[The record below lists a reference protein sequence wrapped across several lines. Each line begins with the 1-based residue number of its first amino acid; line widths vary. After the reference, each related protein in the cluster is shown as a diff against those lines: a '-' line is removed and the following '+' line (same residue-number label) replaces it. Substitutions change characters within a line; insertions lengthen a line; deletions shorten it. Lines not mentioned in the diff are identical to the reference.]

1 MKSPVLR
8 WAAFLFALFH
18 IYCNVFASISELWL
32 SALHFGGFCALCALA
47 ANEAI
52 ARRTARYWLNGAL
65 AVAAVAAAAYLI
77 LFENALYARET
88 EFILSDYLFAALAV
102 ALALEFTRRTT
113 GWFMPVL
120 ILLSLS
126 YILFLGRYISG
137 VFAFP
142 GLSLETVL
150 YRSFF
155 TSEGMFGLTA
165 NISATFVFM
174 FIIFGSFLL
183 KSGAGDFIVRL
194 ARCLAGRFVGGAGL
208 VAVVGSGL
216 MGSVSGS
223 AVANTVSIG
232 VISIPMMKRSGFSGR
247 FAAGVEAAASTGGAL
262 MPPVMGAGAFVL
274 ASYTQIPYLTII
286 AASALPAML
295 YFLTVSYFVRIE
307 ARRLGLQPTV
317 VPPTRSTADDALV
330 SRAPPQGGSDSS
342 SGDEANDRGE
352 QIEKASTV
360 LKEGWHFVIP
370 LGVLVGALVSGR
382 TPTTSAA
389 FAILS
394 VIAASYLSPTPMGWR
409 HIFDA
414 VVDGVKNMTSTALLL
429 VAVGIVI
436 NVVTTTGVG
445 NAFSLMIVEWAQGS
459 LLITLLL
466 VALASLVLGMGLPVT
481 ASYIVLATLSAPL
494 IFDLISHSALLNAIS
509 AGELPSSVSAAL
521 GLFGGDPATATLS
534 DTARALQ
541 EMPLAMKQL
550 IRQEMLSPEMLTGML
565 LSAHLVIFWLS
576 QDSNVTP
583 PVCLASFAAAGI
595 AGTRPIATGFTSWK
609 VAKGLYLVPVLFA
622 YSPLISGGW
631 PERIEVFL
639 WACLGLYA
647 LAGVLQWHL
656 ESRLNLFSGGL
667 LLLSGGLLLWTP
679 LPIAYHIAGAALLG
693 GVILSQRL
701 GQRFTRRT

>member
-1 MKSPVLR
+1 MKSRYLK
-8 WAAFLFALFH
+8 WAAFAFALFH

-32 SALHFGGFCALCALA
+32 SAIHFGGFCAICALM
-47 ANEAI
+47 ANEADDLDHKSIRFWANISLALI
-52 ARRTARYWLNGAL
+52 AIATSS
-65 AVAAVAAAAYLI
+65 YLV

-88 EFILSDYLFAALAV
+88 EFIFSDYIFALLAV
-102 ALALEFTRRTT
+102 GLAIEFTRRTT

-120 ILLSLS
+120 ILISLS
-126 YILFLGRYISG
+126 YILFLGRYVSG

-165 NISATFVFM
+165 QISSTFVFM

-183 KSGAGDFIVRL
+183 RSGAGDFIVRL
-194 ARCLAGRFVGGAGL
+194 AQCLAGRLTGGAGI

-223 AVANTVSIG
+223 AVANTVSTG
-232 VISIPMMKRSGFSGR
+232 VITIPMMKKSGFQGR
-247 FAAGVEAAASTGGAL
+247 FSAGVVAAASTGGAL

-274 ASYTQIPYLTII
+274 ASYTQISYLTII
-286 AASALPAML
+286 AASALPAVL

-307 ARRLGLQPTV
+307 AKRLRLTPTGNED
-317 VPPTRSTADDALV
+317 SEKV
-330 SRAPPQGGSDSS
+330 SD
-342 SGDEANDRGE
+342 
-352 QIEKASTV
+352 V
-360 LKEGWHFVIP
+360 LKEGWHFIIP
-370 LGVLVGALVSGR
+370 MIVLVGFLVSGR

-394 VIAASYLSPTPMGWR
+394 VIAASWISPKPMKGWDV
-409 HIFDA
+409 FDA
-414 VVDGVKNMTSTALLL
+414 VVDGVKTMVSTALLL
-429 VAVGIVI
+429 VAVGIII

-459 LLITLLL
+459 LLVTLVL

-494 IFDLISHSALLNAIS
+494 IFDLISQSQLLEALQ
-509 AGELPSSVSAAL
+509 AGDLPSNVAATI
-521 GLFGGDPATATLS
+521 GLFGGDPVI
-534 DTARALQ
+534 ALQ
-541 EMPLAMKQL
+541 EMPLEMKQL
-550 IRQEMLSPEMLTGML
+550 IRQEMIEPELLTGML
-565 LSAHLVIFWLS
+565 LSAHLIIFWLS

-595 AGTRPIATGFTSWK
+595 AGTRPIATGLTSWK

-622 YSPLISGGW
+622 YSPLISGTW
-631 PERIEVFL
+631 PERIEVFI
-639 WACLGLYA
+639 WSCLGLYA
-647 LAGVLQWHL
+647 MAGLLQWHL
-656 ESRLNLFSGGL
+656 ETKINILIAAGL
-667 LLLSGGLLLWTP
+667 AAS
-679 LPIAYHIAGAALLG
+679 AALLMWTPFPIYLHVTG
-693 GVILSQRL
+693 AIILLSIIFFQNRKDAAASVA
-701 GQRFTRRT
+701 RD

>member
-1 MKSPVLR
+1 MKSVYLR
-8 WAAFLFALFH
+8 WAAFAFALFH

-32 SALHFGGFCALCALA
+32 SAIHFGGFCAICALM
-47 ANEAI
+47 ANESDDVENKSI
-52 ARRTARYWLNGAL
+52 KFWVNVGLAL
-65 AVAAVAAAAYLI
+65 VAVATSSYLI

-88 EFILSDYLFAALAV
+88 EFIMSDYIFAFLAV
-102 ALALEFTRRTT
+102 GLAIEFTRRTT

-120 ILLSLS
+120 ILISLS

-165 NISATFVFM
+165 QISSTFVFM

-183 KSGAGDFIVRL
+183 RSGAGDFIVRL
-194 ARCLAGRFVGGAGL
+194 AQCLAGRFTGGAGL

-223 AVANTVSIG
+223 AVANTVSTG
-232 VISIPMMKRSGFSGR
+232 VITIPMMKKSGFQGQFS
-247 FAAGVEAAASTGGAL
+247 AGVVAAASTGGAL

-274 ASYTQIPYLTII
+274 ASYTQISYLTII
-286 AASALPAML
+286 AASALPAIL

-307 ARRLGLQPTV
+307 AKRLRLTPTGNEE
-317 VPPTRSTADDALV
+317 SENI
-330 SRAPPQGGSDSS
+330 SD
-342 SGDEANDRGE
+342 
-352 QIEKASTV
+352 V
-360 LKEGWHFVIP
+360 LKEGWHFIIP
-370 LGVLVGALVSGR
+370 MIVLVGFLVSGR

-394 VIAASYLSPTPMGWR
+394 VIGASWISPKPMKLWDV
-409 HIFDA
+409 FDA
-414 VVDGVKNMTSTALLL
+414 VVDGVKTMVSTALLL
-429 VAVGIVI
+429 VAVGIII

-459 LLITLLL
+459 LLVTLVL

-494 IFDLISHSALLNAIS
+494 IFDLISQSQLLEALQ
-509 AGELPSSVSAAL
+509 AGDLPSNVAATI
-521 GLFGGDPATATLS
+521 GLFGGDPVI
-534 DTARALQ
+534 ALQ
-541 EMPLAMKQL
+541 EMPLEMKQL
-550 IRQEMLSPEMLTGML
+550 IRQEMIEPELLTGML
-565 LSAHLVIFWLS
+565 LSAHLIIFWLS

-595 AGTRPIATGFTSWK
+595 AGTRPIATGLTSWK

-622 YSPLISGGW
+622 YSPLISGTW
-631 PERIEVFL
+631 PERIEVFI
-639 WACLGLYA
+639 WSCLGLYA
-647 LAGVLQWHL
+647 MAGLLQWHL
-656 ESRLNLFSGGL
+656 ETKINIMIAGGL
-667 LLLSGGLLLWTP
+667 ATSAALLMWTP
-679 LPIAYHIAGAALLG
+679 FPIYFHIAGATILLL
-693 GVILSQRL
+693 IIFFQNRNEAAA
-701 GQRFTRRT
+701 TNEIK

>member
-1 MKSPVLR
+1 MKSVYLR
-8 WAAFLFALFH
+8 WAAFAFALFH

-32 SALHFGGFCALCALA
+32 SAIHFGGFCAICALM
-47 ANEAI
+47 ANESDDVENKSI
-52 ARRTARYWLNGAL
+52 KFWVNVGLAL
-65 AVAAVAAAAYLI
+65 VAVATSSYLI

-88 EFILSDYLFAALAV
+88 EFIMSDYIFALLAV
-102 ALALEFTRRTT
+102 GLAIEFTRRTT

-120 ILLSLS
+120 ILISLS

-165 NISATFVFM
+165 QISSTFVFM

-183 KSGAGDFIVRL
+183 RSGAGDFIVRL
-194 ARCLAGRFVGGAGL
+194 AQCLAGRFTGGAGL

-223 AVANTVSIG
+223 AVANTVSTG
-232 VISIPMMKRSGFSGR
+232 VITIPMMKKSGFQGQFS
-247 FAAGVEAAASTGGAL
+247 AGVVAAASTGGAL

-274 ASYTQIPYLTII
+274 ASYTQISYLTII
-286 AASALPAML
+286 AASALPAIL

-307 ARRLGLQPTV
+307 AKRLRLTPTGNEE
-317 VPPTRSTADDALV
+317 SENI
-330 SRAPPQGGSDSS
+330 SD
-342 SGDEANDRGE
+342 
-352 QIEKASTV
+352 V
-360 LKEGWHFVIP
+360 LKEGWHFIIP
-370 LGVLVGALVSGR
+370 MIVLVGFLVSGR

-394 VIAASYLSPTPMGWR
+394 VIGASWISPKPMKLWDV
-409 HIFDA
+409 FDA
-414 VVDGVKNMTSTALLL
+414 VVDGVKTMVSTALLL
-429 VAVGIVI
+429 VAVGIII

-459 LLITLLL
+459 LLVTLVL

-494 IFDLISHSALLNAIS
+494 IFDLISQSQLLEALQ
-509 AGELPSSVSAAL
+509 AGDLPSNVAATI
-521 GLFGGDPATATLS
+521 GLFGGDPVI
-534 DTARALQ
+534 ALQ
-541 EMPLAMKQL
+541 EMPLEMKQL
-550 IRQEMLSPEMLTGML
+550 IRQEMIEPELLTGML
-565 LSAHLVIFWLS
+565 LSAHLIIFWLS

-595 AGTRPIATGFTSWK
+595 AGTRPIATGLTSWK

-622 YSPLISGGW
+622 YSPLISGTW
-631 PERIEVFL
+631 PERIEVFI
-639 WACLGLYA
+639 WSCLGLYA
-647 LAGVLQWHL
+647 MAGLLQWHL
-656 ESRLNLFSGGL
+656 ETKINVMIAGGL
-667 LLLSGGLLLWTP
+667 ATSAALLMWTP
-679 LPIAYHIAGAALLG
+679 FPIYFHIAGATILLL
-693 GVILSQRL
+693 IIFFQNRNEAAA
-701 GQRFTRRT
+701 TDEIK

>member
-1 MKSPVLR
+1 MKSVYLR
-8 WAAFLFALFH
+8 WAAFAFALFH

-32 SALHFGGFCALCALA
+32 SAIHFGGFCAICALM
-47 ANEAI
+47 ANESDDVENKSI
-52 ARRTARYWLNGAL
+52 QFWVNLGLAL
-65 AVAAVAAAAYLI
+65 VAVATSSYLI

-88 EFILSDYLFAALAV
+88 EFIMSDYIFALLAV
-102 ALALEFTRRTT
+102 GLAIEFTRRTT

-120 ILLSLS
+120 ILISLS

-165 NISATFVFM
+165 QISSTFVFM

-183 KSGAGDFIVRL
+183 RSGAGDFIVRL
-194 ARCLAGRFVGGAGL
+194 AQCLAGRFTGGAGL

-223 AVANTVSIG
+223 AVANTVSTG
-232 VISIPMMKRSGFSGR
+232 VITIPMMKKSGFQGQFS
-247 FAAGVEAAASTGGAL
+247 AGVVAAASTGGAL

-274 ASYTQIPYLTII
+274 ASYTQISYLTII
-286 AASALPAML
+286 AASALPAIL

-307 ARRLGLQPTV
+307 AKRLRLTPTGNEE
-317 VPPTRSTADDALV
+317 SE
-330 SRAPPQGGSDSS
+330 SISD
-342 SGDEANDRGE
+342 
-352 QIEKASTV
+352 V
-360 LKEGWHFVIP
+360 LKEGWHFIIP
-370 LGVLVGALVSGR
+370 MIVLVGFLVSGR

-394 VIAASYLSPTPMGWR
+394 VIGASWISPKPMKLWDV
-409 HIFDA
+409 FDA
-414 VVDGVKNMTSTALLL
+414 VVDGVKTMVSTALLL
-429 VAVGIVI
+429 VAVGIII

-459 LLITLLL
+459 LLVTLVL

-494 IFDLISHSALLNAIS
+494 IFDLISQSQLLEALQ
-509 AGELPSSVSAAL
+509 AGDLPSNVAATI
-521 GLFGGDPATATLS
+521 GLFGGDPVI
-534 DTARALQ
+534 ALQ
-541 EMPLAMKQL
+541 EMPLEMKQL
-550 IRQEMLSPEMLTGML
+550 IRQEMIEPELLTGML
-565 LSAHLVIFWLS
+565 LSAHLIIFWLS

-595 AGTRPIATGFTSWK
+595 AGTRPIATGLTSWK

-622 YSPLISGGW
+622 YSPLISGTW
-631 PERIEVFL
+631 PERIEVFI
-639 WACLGLYA
+639 WSCLGLYA
-647 LAGVLQWHL
+647 MAGLLQWHL
-656 ESRLNLFSGGL
+656 ETKINIMIAGGL
-667 LLLSGGLLLWTP
+667 ATSAALLMWTP
-679 LPIAYHIAGAALLG
+679 FPIYFHIAGATILLL
-693 GVILSQRL
+693 IIFFQNRNEAAA
-701 GQRFTRRT
+701 TDEIK

>member
-1 MKSPVLR
+1 MKSVYLR
-8 WAAFLFALFH
+8 WAAFAFALFH

-32 SALHFGGFCALCALA
+32 SAIHFGGFCAICALM
-47 ANEAI
+47 ANESDDVENKSI
-52 ARRTARYWLNGAL
+52 KFWVNVGLAL
-65 AVAAVAAAAYLI
+65 VAVATSSYLI

-88 EFILSDYLFAALAV
+88 EFIMSDYIFALLAV
-102 ALALEFTRRTT
+102 GLAIEFTRRTT

-120 ILLSLS
+120 ILISLS

-165 NISATFVFM
+165 QISSTFVFM

-183 KSGAGDFIVRL
+183 RSGAGDFIVRL
-194 ARCLAGRFVGGAGL
+194 AQCLAGRFTGGAGL

-223 AVANTVSIG
+223 AVANTVSTG
-232 VISIPMMKRSGFSGR
+232 VITIPMMKKSGFQGQFS
-247 FAAGVEAAASTGGAL
+247 AGVVAAASTGGAL

-274 ASYTQIPYLTII
+274 ASYTQISYLTII
-286 AASALPAML
+286 AASALPAIL

-307 ARRLGLQPTV
+307 AKRLRLTPTGNEE
-317 VPPTRSTADDALV
+317 SENI
-330 SRAPPQGGSDSS
+330 SD
-342 SGDEANDRGE
+342 
-352 QIEKASTV
+352 V
-360 LKEGWHFVIP
+360 LKEGWHFIIP
-370 LGVLVGALVSGR
+370 MIVLVGFLVSGR

-394 VIAASYLSPTPMGWR
+394 VIGASWISPKPMKLWDV
-409 HIFDA
+409 FDA
-414 VVDGVKNMTSTALLL
+414 VVDGVKTMVSTALLL
-429 VAVGIVI
+429 VAVGIII

-459 LLITLLL
+459 LLVTLVL

-494 IFDLISHSALLNAIS
+494 IFDLISQSQLLEALQ
-509 AGELPSSVSAAL
+509 AGDLPSNVAATI
-521 GLFGGDPATATLS
+521 GLFGGDPVI
-534 DTARALQ
+534 ALQ
-541 EMPLAMKQL
+541 EMPLEMKQL
-550 IRQEMLSPEMLTGML
+550 IRQEMIEPELLTGML
-565 LSAHLVIFWLS
+565 LSAHLIIFWLS

-595 AGTRPIATGFTSWK
+595 AGTRPIATGLTSWK

-622 YSPLISGGW
+622 YSPLISGTW
-631 PERIEVFL
+631 PERIEVFI
-639 WACLGLYA
+639 WSCLGLYA
-647 LAGVLQWHL
+647 MAGLLQWHL
-656 ESRLNLFSGGL
+656 ETKINIMIAGGL
-667 LLLSGGLLLWTP
+667 AISAALLMWTP
-679 LPIAYHIAGAALLG
+679 FPIYFHIAGATILLL
-693 GVILSQRL
+693 IIFFQNRNEAAA
-701 GQRFTRRT
+701 TDEIK

>member
-1 MKSPVLR
+1 MKSNYLR
-8 WAAFLFALFH
+8 WAAFFFALFH

-32 SALHFGGFCALCALA
+32 SAIHFGGFCALCALIS
-47 ANEAI
+47 NESPTVQRKSA
-52 ARRTARYWLNGAL
+52 TYWINILL
-65 AVAAVAAAAYLI
+65 AVTAVATSSYLI

-88 EFILSDYLFAALAV
+88 EYILSDYVFSLVAIGLAI
-102 ALALEFTRRTT
+102 EFTRRTT

-126 YILFLGRYISG
+126 YILFLGRYIGG
-137 VFAFP
+137 VFSFP

-165 NISATFVFM
+165 QISSTFVFM

-183 KSGAGDFIVRL
+183 RSGAGDFIVRL
-194 ARCLAGRFVGGAGL
+194 AQCLAGRYTGGAGL

-223 AVANTVSIG
+223 AVANTVSTG
-232 VISIPMMKRSGFSGR
+232 VITIPMMKKSGFPGKFS
-247 FAAGVEAAASTGGAL
+247 AGVVAAASTGGAL

-286 AASALPAML
+286 AASTLPAIL
-295 YFLTVSYFVRIE
+295 YFLTVCYFVRIE
-307 ARRLGLQPTV
+307 AKRLGLKLTPAEDT
-317 VPPTRSTADDALV
+317 
-330 SRAPPQGGSDSS
+330 
-342 SGDEANDRGE
+342 
-352 QIEKASTV
+352 EKVSTV
-360 LKEGWHFVIP
+360 LKEGWHFIIP
-370 LGVLVGALVSGR
+370 MIVLVSFLVIGR

-389 FAILS
+389 FAIIS
-394 VIAASYLSPTPMGWR
+394 VIGASWLSSTPMR
-409 HIFDA
+409 LPDIFDA
-414 VVDGVKNMTSTALLL
+414 TVEGVKTMVSTALLL
-429 VAVGIVI
+429 VAVGIII

-459 LLITLLL
+459 LLITLIL

-494 IFDLISHSALLNAIS
+494 IFDLISQSQLLIALQAS
-509 AGELPSSVSAAL
+509 DLPSNVVATLS
-521 GLFGGDPATATLS
+521 LFGGDPLT
-534 DTARALQ
+534 ALQ
-541 EMPLAMKQL
+541 EMPLEMKQL
-550 IRQEMLSPEMLTGML
+550 IRQEMLEPEMLTGML

-595 AGTRPIATGFTSWK
+595 AGTPPMATGLTSWK

-622 YSPLISGGW
+622 YSPLISGTW
-631 PERIEVFL
+631 PERIEVFI
-639 WACLGLYA
+639 WSCMGLYA
-647 LAGVLQWHL
+647 LAGILQWHL
-656 ESRLNLFSGGL
+656 EAKIN
-667 LLLSGGLLLWTP
+667 
-679 LPIAYHIAGAALLG
+679 AGIAALLLVSATLLMWTPFPIIYHFVG
-693 GVILSQRL
+693 AAILFGIVFMQNRAIKAAAASPA
-701 GQRFTRRT
+701 

>member
-1 MKSPVLR
+1 MGL
-8 WAAFLFALFH
+8 AL
-18 IYCNVFASISELWL
+18 V
-32 SALHFGGFCALCALA
+32 
-47 ANEAI
+47 
-52 ARRTARYWLNGAL
+52 
-65 AVAAVAAAAYLI
+65 AVATSSYLI

-88 EFILSDYLFAALAV
+88 EFIMSDYIFALLAV
-102 ALALEFTRRTT
+102 GLAIEFTRRTT

-120 ILLSLS
+120 ILISLS

-165 NISATFVFM
+165 QISSTFVFM

-183 KSGAGDFIVRL
+183 RSGAGDFIVRL
-194 ARCLAGRFVGGAGL
+194 AQCLAGRFTGGAGL

-223 AVANTVSIG
+223 AVANTVSTG
-232 VISIPMMKRSGFSGR
+232 VITIPMMKKSGFQGQFS
-247 FAAGVEAAASTGGAL
+247 AGVVAAASTGGAL

-274 ASYTQIPYLTII
+274 ASYTQISYLTII
-286 AASALPAML
+286 AASALPAIL

-307 ARRLGLQPTV
+307 AKRLRLTPTGNEE
-317 VPPTRSTADDALV
+317 SENI
-330 SRAPPQGGSDSS
+330 SD
-342 SGDEANDRGE
+342 
-352 QIEKASTV
+352 V
-360 LKEGWHFVIP
+360 LKEGWHFIIP
-370 LGVLVGALVSGR
+370 MIVLVGFLVSGR

-394 VIAASYLSPTPMGWR
+394 VIGASWISPKPMKLWDV
-409 HIFDA
+409 FDA
-414 VVDGVKNMTSTALLL
+414 VVDGVKTMVSTALLL
-429 VAVGIVI
+429 VAVGIII

-459 LLITLLL
+459 LLVTLVL

-494 IFDLISHSALLNAIS
+494 IFDLISQSQLLEALQ
-509 AGELPSSVSAAL
+509 AGDLPSNVAATI
-521 GLFGGDPATATLS
+521 GLFGGDPVI
-534 DTARALQ
+534 ALQ
-541 EMPLAMKQL
+541 EMPLEMKQL
-550 IRQEMLSPEMLTGML
+550 IRQEMIEPELLTGML
-565 LSAHLVIFWLS
+565 LSAHLIIFWLS

-595 AGTRPIATGFTSWK
+595 AGTRPIATGLTSWK

-622 YSPLISGGW
+622 YSPLISGTW
-631 PERIEVFL
+631 PERIEVFI
-639 WACLGLYA
+639 WSCLGLYA
-647 LAGVLQWHL
+647 MAGLLQWHL
-656 ESRLNLFSGGL
+656 ETKINIMIAGGL
-667 LLLSGGLLLWTP
+667 ATSAALLMWTP
-679 LPIAYHIAGAALLG
+679 FPIYFHIAGATILLL
-693 GVILSQRL
+693 IIFFQ
-701 GQRFTRRT
+701 TRNSAAATDEIK

>member
-8 WAAFLFALFH
+8 WAAFFFALFH

-32 SALHFGGFCALCALA
+32 AAIHFGGFCAICALMA
-47 ANEAI
+47 KEQDDVERGGINYFINIGLAGIAI
-52 ARRTARYWLNGAL
+52 ITAT
-65 AVAAVAAAAYLI
+65 YLI

-88 EFILSDYLFAALAV
+88 EYILSDYIFSLIAVGLAI
-102 ALALEFTRRTT
+102 EFTRRTT

-120 ILLSLS
+120 ILISLS
-126 YILFLGRYISG
+126 YILFLGRYIGG
-137 VFAFP
+137 VFSFP

-150 YRSFF
+150 YRTYF
-155 TSEGMFGLTA
+155 TSEGLFGLTA

-183 KSGAGDFIVRL
+183 RSGAGDFIVRL
-194 ARCLAGRFVGGAGL
+194 ARCLAGRFTGGAGL

-223 AVANTVSIG
+223 AVANTVSTG
-232 VISIPMMKRSGFSGR
+232 VITIPMMQKSGFTSR
-247 FAAGVEAAASTGGAL
+247 FSAGVVAASSTGGAL

-274 ASYTQIPYLTII
+274 ASYTQISYLTII
-286 AASALPAML
+286 AASTLPAIL

-307 ARRLGLQPTV
+307 AKRLGLKPTAYGE
-317 VPPTRSTADDALV
+317 TEKV
-330 SRAPPQGGSDSS
+330 SV
-342 SGDEANDRGE
+342 
-352 QIEKASTV
+352 V
-360 LKEGWHFVIP
+360 LKEGWHFIIP
-370 LGVLVGALVSGR
+370 IMVLVGFLVAGR

-389 FAILS
+389 FAIIS
-394 VIAASYLSPTPMGWR
+394 VIGASWLSRTPMKHGDV
-409 HIFDA
+409 FDA
-414 VVDGVKNMTSTALLL
+414 VVNGVQTMVSTALLL
-429 VAVGIVI
+429 VAVGIII

-459 LLITLLL
+459 LLITLIL

-494 IFDLISHSALLNAIS
+494 IFDLISQSQLLEALQ
-509 AGELPSSVSAAL
+509 AGDLPANVSATI
-521 GLFGGDPATATLS
+521 GLFGGDPAI
-534 DTARALQ
+534 ALQ
-541 EMPLAMKQL
+541 EMPLQMKQL
-550 IRQEMLSPEMLTGML
+550 IRQEMLQPELLTGML

-595 AGTRPIATGFTSWK
+595 AGTRPMATGLTSWM

-622 YSPLISGGW
+622 YSPLISGTW
-631 PERIEVFL
+631 PERLEVFL
-639 WACLGLYA
+639 WSCMGLYA

-656 ESRLNLFSGGL
+656 ESKLNIPTAIAL
-667 LLLSGGLLLWTP
+667 LVSAALLMWPP
-679 LPIAYHIAGAALLG
+679 LTIYYHFAGAAILLT
-693 GVILSQRL
+693 VIVMQNRNKKTAEPEETTKLEE
-701 GQRFTRRT
+701 GKEEAT